1 MQKKITA
8 ILVFVGLFLFG
19 QSDPIC
25 KKTSVYFD
33 SNKSSLNKESKE
45 KIRSIIDSIADSNY
59 VFELYGFA
67 DSNASPAYNLKL
79 SQKRVESVKKFLES
93 TSKFKIKYREESF
106 GESKCTA
113 ELIGDLSQERR
124 VDIYSIPF
132 MDNKVILQA
141 DRAKALIPVGYFEPC
156 GLCSVNPQ
164 LKAVYTQE
172 QAAAEALT
180 FNNTQGETLNAL
192 GSFKVDYMR
201 CDSQPDSY
209 PSSIEYSIQAES
221 CDPEMKLAD
230 PEIMNGT
237 VKWKTSTTPL
247 NCEPTTL
254 TYNYTSD
261 ATWKNLHKKTVV
273 IIKTTLTQLNLPADF
288 NKMKSRVTSDFKTDP
303 IISSIEDSLVLPSDS
318 ASFKVYSFGKQGK
331 KYYYFKNNLGNIKS
345 KMIETGPTTLTKRY
359 EVTKEDYTQIKFTD
373 TIISI
378 KVKKKFM
385 PERMGYYIASID
397 EFIPLEHPMNS
408 KFFNGNL
415 LKDDFQLAKIVN
427 KKMYLLEPANLK
439 MKYKKSKVTYK
450 AKVNKKVD
458 SKYEFL
464 RPSDVF

>member
-1 MQKKITA
+1 MQKKFIAVLT
-8 ILVFVGLFLFG
+8 FVGLFLFG

-45 KIRSIIDSIADSNY
+45 KIRAIIDSIADSNY

-79 SQKRVESVKKFLES
+79 SQKRVESVKKFLEA

-106 GESKCTA
+106 GESKCDA
-113 ELIGDLSQERR
+113 LLITDLSQERR

-141 DRAKALIPVGYFEPC
+141 DKAKALIPVGYFEPC

-172 QAAAEALT
+172 QATAEALT
-180 FNNTQGETLNAL
+180 FTNTQGETINSIGA
-192 GSFKVDYMR
+192 FKVEYMR
-201 CDSQPDSY
+201 CDSQLDAY
-209 PSSIEYSIQAES
+209 PSSIEYFIQTES
-221 CDPEMKLAD
+221 CDPEMKLSD

-237 VKWKTSTTPL
+237 VKWKTSATTL
-247 NCEPTTL
+247 NCDAANH
-254 TYNYTSD
+254 TYTYTSD
-261 ATWKNLHKKTVV
+261 ATWKNVHKKPVV

-288 NKMKSRVTSDFKTDP
+288 NKMKSRVTSEFKSTP
-303 IISSIEDSLVLPSDS
+303 LISSIEDSLVLPSDS
-318 ASFKVYSFGKQGK
+318 AYFKVYSFGKQGK
-331 KYYYFKNNLGNIKS
+331 KYYYFKNNLANIKS
-345 KMIETGPTTLTKRY
+345 TMIETGPTTVTKRY
-359 EVTKEDYTQIKFTD
+359 EVTKEDYTPIKFTD

-397 EFIPLEHPMNS
+397 EFIPLDHPMNS
-408 KFFNGNL
+408 KFFNGNM
-415 LKDDFQLAKIVN
+415 LKEDFQLAKVVN
-427 KKMYLLEPANLK
+427 KKLYLLEPTNLK